1 MKRANL
7 SFSLLLSFISSGF
20 YVLLVAIPVPAAV
33 CNWTSSL
40 SGLALSPAAHH
51 RLEQSFTVA
60 SLSPI
65 LCPYSPGPCPFIPCP
80 VLLSLSLYP
89 IPCPSVLVPLSSRS
103 FCPYPFILLSLSF
116 IPPSCLLPSSPCPSG
131 YHLSVPHLLPFVL
144 QMCAGLCTLR
154 AQRWEP
160 LEGLYLASTS
170 HRLWVETN
178 SLSLSPPWVQAGFG
192 DMAGGGHLIELEVCP
207 VWIQGRSHFSPP
219 PSYLSTLCGG
229 GRSLSM

>member
-7 SFSLLLSFISSGF
+7 SFSFLLSCISSVF

-60 SLSPI
+60 SLSPV
-65 LCPYSPGPCPFIPCP
+65 LCPYSPDPCPFIHCP

-89 IPCPSVLVPLSSRS
+89 TPCPSVLVPLSSHPFCPIPSS
-103 FCPYPFILLSLSF
+103 FCPFPSSLHLVS
-116 IPPSCLLPSSPCPSG
+116 PPIQSLPLWLPSLCSPS
-131 YHLSVPHLLPFVL
+131 PFVL

-178 SLSLSPPWVQAGFG
+178 SLSPSPPWVQAGFR

-207 VWIQGRSHFSPP
+207 VWTQGRSHFSPP
-219 PSYLSTLCGG
+219 PSYLSTPW